1 MWPYLPLII
10 VTALIEPYWVM
21 AGSSLQIQ
29 EKAGR
34 FAAWSTARIVV
45 AIVSKLVFVVWLVG
59 GAVGFTIANL
69 VTASAFAAAA
79 FWVMRTEVAPGF
91 SPKIIREGLKI
102 GGPTVPNNLL
112 SYGFRLLDRV
122 VLERFVSLEQV
133 GLYYLALRLADVM
146 RLAGDVLINAWRP
159 VFFKEADDDTF
170 KRQDVPRMIRIATVA
185 LASVFVMLSVFS
197 REVVVLFAAPTYRSA
212 SAFVPFLAGA
222 MFLKG
227 FQSFPYLTIW
237 LRRKTA
243 WVPLLSVLTLLV
255 SIAANVL
262 FARRWGA
269 MGVAAAL
276 VVAYGFLTIMMFV
289 VSRRLY
295 DAVYPWRKLVVV
307 GALSL
312 ASVSMSVFLPEAPLS
327 ILVKLG
333 IVIGYAGALVATG
346 CIQMTELRAL
356 VLTDGMPALLRGED
370 GGFVSALILAL
381 LLLVAFEI
389 IWTQTPVLRP
399 YRWHFRGMLA
409 LFWATVLL
417 IECRFDIQPCTEPV
431 FRRDSALCERCGDLP
446 GPGSC
451 AGRSSQ
457 QLAHFM
463 VSSLRSS
470 FTIHDCSRCCM
481 SCSAI
486 MRPLAVYSTLFF
498 TWQAWSPFSTSAAS
512 SSTTAR
518 GCWRPGCLRALQH
531 SCCTK
536 RRH

>member
-1 MWPYLPLII
+1 MQPSVLARVGRQSWAYALYSVVGPGTALLLLPVYTRYLSPAEFGLIAVLEVVALILSAVFSLGLTALVPFLYVDYDGEYRKRAMGTLVVAVTLINTGLAAVALAAAPSVVAVVFPSIPVWPYLPLII

-91 SPKIIREGLKI
+91 SPKIIREGFKI

-276 VVAYGFLTIMMFV
+276 VVAYGFLTIMMFA

-295 DAVYPWRKLVVV
+295 DAVYPWRTLFVV
-307 GALSL
+307 GALTL
-312 ASVSMSVFLPEAPLS
+312 ASVSMSALLPDAPLS
-327 ILVKLG
+327 ILAKFG
-333 IVIGYAGALVATG
+333 IVIGYASALVATG
-346 CIQMTELRAL
+346 CIQMAELRAL
-356 VLTDGMPALLRGED
+356 VLTDGIPALLRRKAA
-370 GGFVSALILAL
+370 VS
-381 LLLVAFEI
+381 
-389 IWTQTPVLRP
+389 
-399 YRWHFRGMLA
+399 
-409 LFWATVLL
+409 
-417 IECRFDIQPCTEPV
+417 
-431 FRRDSALCERCGDLP
+431 
-446 GPGSC
+446 
-451 AGRSSQ
+451 
-457 QLAHFM
+457 
-463 VSSLRSS
+463 
-470 FTIHDCSRCCM
+470 
-481 SCSAI
+481 
-486 MRPLAVYSTLFF
+486 
-498 TWQAWSPFSTSAAS
+498 
-512 SSTTAR
+512 
-518 GCWRPGCLRALQH
+518 
-531 SCCTK
+531 
-536 RRH
+536 